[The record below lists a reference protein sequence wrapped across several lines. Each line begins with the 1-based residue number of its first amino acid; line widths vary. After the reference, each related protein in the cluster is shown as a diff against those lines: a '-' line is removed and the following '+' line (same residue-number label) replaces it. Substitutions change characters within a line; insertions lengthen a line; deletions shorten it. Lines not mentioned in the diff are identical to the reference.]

1 MNENQTTPEQMQ
13 PDFCMTVKDNSMKPD
28 GIHKGDKVAFVRCDY
43 VENGQIAA
51 VRAGDQIYLAH
62 VWLDK
67 SGVLQLLP
75 SNVAYRSHFFAG
87 DELNAVQIIG
97 KAVEVRHILNPA
109 GSPESTLPQN
119 DPKGVPV

>member
-1 MNENQTTPEQMQ
+1 MNENQTAPEQVQ
-13 PDFCMTVKDNSMKPD
+13 PDFCMTIKDNSMKPD
-28 GIHKGDKVAFVRCDY
+28 GIHKGDKVAFVRCDR

-75 SNVAYRSHFFAG
+75 SNVAYRPHFFAG
-87 DELNAVQIIG
+87 EALNAVQIIG

-109 GSPESTLPQN
+109 GPPESPLPQN
-119 DPKGVPV
+119 DLKGVPV

>member
-1 MNENQTTPEQMQ
+1 MDENQTTPEQMQ
-13 PDFCMTVKDNSMKPD
+13 PDFCMIVKDNSMKPD

-75 SNVAYRSHFFAG
+75 SNVAYSSHFFAG
-87 DELNAVQIIG
+87 DALNAVQIIG
-97 KAVEVRHILNPA
+97 KAVEVWHILNPA
-109 GSPESTLPQN
+109 GSPGTLPQN

>member
-1 MNENQTTPEQMQ
+1 MVILHINYLSWARSLWSVSL
-13 PDFCMTVKDNSMKPD
+13 C
-28 GIHKGDKVAFVRCDY
+28 CDH

-75 SNVAYRSHFFAG
+75 SNVAYSSHFFAG
-87 DELNAVQIIG
+87 EALNAVQIIG
-97 KAVEVRHILNPA
+97 KAVEVRHIFEWA
-109 GSPESTLPQN
+109 K
-119 DPKGVPV
+119 KGTDNEEE

>member
-1 MNENQTTPEQMQ
+1 MNENQTTPEQIQ

-51 VRAGDQIYLAH
+51 VMVGDQIYLAH
-62 VWLDK
+62 V
-67 SGVLQLLP
+67 LP
-75 SNVAYRSHFFAG
+75 SNVAYSSHFFAG
-87 DELNAVQIIG
+87 DALNAVQIIG

-119 DPKGVPV
+119 DPKVVPV

>member
-67 SGVLQLLP
+67 SGVLQLL
-75 SNVAYRSHFFAG
+75 
-87 DELNAVQIIG
+87 LNNKK
-97 KAVEVRHILNPA
+97 KAAHTVGAAWAADGR
-109 GSPESTLPQN
+109 
-119 DPKGVPV
+119 